1 MVVDLDGPQA
11 ILISIPRSG
20 LKIIWSALAD
30 WILVLGH
37 YSEGVSMPLT
47 KRQYEV
53 LILVKTFSEKHGYS
67 PSFDEIR
74 KGLKLN
80 SLATVHKHINTLERK
95 GCLIRDY
102 NRSRS
107 IEILSM
113 HPRSISRAPVLKEPV
128 LPQLATKA
136 EAPPPWEAAGFELPL
151 LGRIA
156 AGKPIEAVAT
166 DETISLGDFV
176 GNKNVY
182 VLKVRGDSMIDDH
195 ICDGDFVVVES
206 VEDAVNGETVVAL
219 VDNSDA
225 TLKRFYREKNGKI
238 RLQPANPSMLPMI
251 YEAQRVKIQGRV
263 IGVLRRF

>member
-1 MVVDLDGPQA
+1 
-11 ILISIPRSG
+11 
-20 LKIIWSALAD
+20 
-30 WILVLGH
+30 
-37 YSEGVSMPLT
+37 MPLT
-47 KRQYEV
+47 RRQFEV
-53 LILVKTFSEKHGYS
+53 LNFIKTFAEQKGYS

-74 KGLKLN
+74 KGLTLG

-95 GCLIRDY
+95 GCLTRDY

-113 HPRSISRAPVLKEPV
+113 QPRGDSGRHSPVMPG
-128 LPQLATKA
+128 A
-136 EAPPPWEAAGFELPL
+136 EKLRGSGLRPGVPRREMRFELPL

-156 AGKPIEAVAT
+156 AGKPIEAVPT
-166 DETISLGDFV
+166 DETLSLGDFV
-176 GNKNVY
+176 GSKNVY

-206 VEDAVNGETVVAL
+206 VADALNGETVVAL
-219 VDNSDA
+219 VDDNDS

-238 RLQPANPSMLPMI
+238 RLQPSNPEMPPMV
-251 YEAQRVKIQGRV
+251 YDAQRVKIQGRV